1 MEGAASTENMNLYAD
16 QFNLNQV
23 SGQTTIQ
30 ARVQNQM
37 YQQADQ
43 AGMAV
48 GSNVVNIGQS
58 SMAQVTDQNVDLSL
72 LQGKE
77 TTSAITL
84 AWLDETIGIDL
95 FVTFGTE
102 EYFKL
107 ASDPRARAFLQSR
120 ARAFLQS
127 GPNVVFEHNG
137 LVIAVQ
143 AEGVKVPYGPA
154 FDSPDFISMLVKEFF
169 SLLRRLFSR

>member
-1 MEGAASTENMNLYAD
+1 
-16 QFNLNQV
+16 
-23 SGQTTIQ
+23 
-30 ARVQNQM
+30 
-37 YQQADQ
+37 
-43 AGMAV
+43 
-48 GSNVVNIGQS
+48 
-58 SMAQVTDQNVDLSL
+58 
-72 LQGKE
+72 
-77 TTSAITL
+77 
-84 AWLDETIGIDL
+84 LDETIGIDL

-107 ASDPRARAFLQSR
+107 ASDPR